1 MTTTPLAIAW
11 NWKDGATRREGAADK
26 GKLSSHLHI
35 QILGLRTY
43 VSSIRRIVTGRYNE
57 RGGLPDQNGTSL
69 EHQEEQIAAATN
81 APKVRKWSVKLGGK
95 CTAKE
100 MDATQKESSA
110 RLRLNR
116 VNPSSL
122 PLGRSHSQ
130 KKFFFSFYS
139 VNRRNRRRKRRRPAA
154 SYKRSSDCRPRFTFV
169 SRTLRP
175 ATCSVPPHS
184 EWKRVE
190 LELERLS
197 SSSSDTHNHRGKFS
211 ILWQII
217 LIFKSNSIII
227 IHWSSDFVDNL
238 ITIQSNWKNYSLIF
252 LFKSNSITIL
262 QLN

>member
-122 PLGRSHSQ
+122 PLGRSRSQ
-130 KKFFFSFYS
+130 KK
-139 VNRRNRRRKRRRPAA
+139 K
-154 SYKRSSDCRPRFTFV
+154 
-169 SRTLRP
+169 
-175 ATCSVPPHS
+175 
-184 EWKRVE
+184 
-190 LELERLS
+190 
-197 SSSSDTHNHRGKFS
+197 KF
-211 ILWQII
+211 Q
-217 LIFKSNSIII
+217 
-227 IHWSSDFVDNL
+227 
-238 ITIQSNWKNYSLIF
+238 F
-252 LFKSNSITIL
+252 LFSEQREPAQEEAEAGCIL
-262 QLN
+262 